1 LYKNYRESGNK
12 KIMTLSNEEFTRR
25 FVQHILPPRF
35 VRICHYRILSGPW
48 KRGKLQALQIQH
60 NPIAPRVCPAFARQT
75 PLMSCSNISKADVCK
90 KLLRARAPAR
100 RGLGSTG

>member
-1 LYKNYRESGNK
+1 
-12 KIMTLSNEEFTRR
+12 MTLSNEEFTRR

-35 VRICHYRILSGPW
+35 VRICHYRILSGSW

-75 PLMSCSNISKADVCK
+75 PLINTHSKK
-90 KLLRARAPAR
+90 KNSLYEKLHYICFILLVNVMLPLR
-100 RGLGSTG
+100 LI